1 MIKNYLLITLRS
13 MMKNKFFIFI
23 NIFGLA
29 IGIACSIVAYF
40 NWEYDHTFNKNHVN
54 AGEIYRVSPLRK
66 FDGTTE
72 LHTVVNIPLASAI
85 RQNMPDVDQVTRLNR
100 SWTNFK
106 VDDNLFPGR
115 VRYVDPEFFNM
126 FSFDFIYGRADVL
139 KDKSTV
145 LISEEMAK
153 TLFGSADVVGRQ
165 LTQVVREQL
174 KEFTVGG
181 VFRDQ
186 PDNSSFQAQSYM
198 HYDNYFDDA
207 NEVTENDW
215 HHNTV
220 LFVQI
225 KDPSRVG
232 VVRQQLQPY
241 RENNNKVREDFQVTE
256 YVLDPFVGM
265 AQRDVQNERWAD
277 TLQNS
282 NSPAAVVTPSIMA
295 VLILLIACF
304 NMTNTSIAI
313 SSRRLKEIGIRK
325 VMGSMRAQL
334 ILQFIGETLFI
345 CFLALIIGMLL
356 GEVLLSAWNS
366 LWVEMKLTSH
376 YLDAPGFLIFMIG
389 VLFFTGLLSGSYP
402 AFYISSFEPVGILKG
417 KQKFG
422 GTNYFTRI
430 LLCLQYAISLLAII
444 GSFAFY
450 ENSRYQRD
458 FDLGFDQQGVMIVYV
473 SNGQEYETFHHAI
486 VRNKDILAVAGSKHS
501 VFSSRYRDPVKHESR
516 EHDVDIIDV
525 GDGYLQAMG
534 LTLLEGRDFQ
544 KDSETDRRE
553 SVIITEEF
561 AKVFSWDKPLGK
573 TILWHDTVKLYVVG
587 VAKNVYTDGLWDK
600 AQPMMIRYTAPENYT
615 HVIVSAP
622 VEKLIAVNASM
633 EQEWKQIFPNRLYT
647 GRYLNEEMKES
658 LTVNDNIVKMFA
670 FLGLVA
676 MGLSVTG
683 LFTLV
688 SLNIIRKMKEIG
700 VRKVLGASIG
710 NIARIINTEFIIILL
725 IASVAGC
732 LMGAFLVDMLMS
744 SIWKYYLPA
753 GSYTFFISVILMFML
768 STLAIGY
775 KVFSAASMNPVS
787 TLRDE

>member
-23 NIFGLA
+23 NIFGLS

-40 NWEYDHTFNKNHVN
+40 NWEYDKEFNQHHAHV
-54 AGEIYRVSPLRK
+54 GEIYRVSPLRT

-72 LHTVVNIPLASAI
+72 MHTMSSIPLANAI
-85 RQNMPDVDQVTRLNR
+85 RQNIPDVEHVTRLNR

-106 VDDNLFPGR
+106 VGDNLFPGQ
-115 VRYVDPEFFNM
+115 VRYVDPEFFTM
-126 FSFDFIYGRADVL
+126 FTFDFMHGKADAV

-145 LISEEMAK
+145 VISDEMAK
-153 TLFGSADVVGRQ
+153 TLFGSTDVVGRQ

-181 VFRDQ
+181 VFRKQ
-186 PDNSSFQAQSYM
+186 PMNSSFQAQSYM
-198 HYDNYFDDA
+198 HYDNFFDDA
-207 NEVTENDW
+207 NEIKETDW
-215 HHNTV
+215 RYNTV

-225 KDPSRVG
+225 KDPSRVS
-232 VVRQQLQPY
+232 VVHAQLQPY
-241 RENNNKVREDFQVTE
+241 RENNNKVRDDFQITE
-256 YVLDPFVGM
+256 YVLDPFEGM
-265 AQRDVQNERWAD
+265 ARRDSNNDRWTE
-277 TLQNS
+277 TLHPGNAQ
-282 NSPAAVVTPSIMA
+282 AAVIAPSIMA
-295 VLILLIACF
+295 IMILLIACF

-334 ILQFIGETLFI
+334 IMQFIGETLFV
-345 CFLALIIGMLL
+345 CFVALIIGLFL
-356 GEVLLSAWNS
+356 GEVLLAAWNS

-376 YLDAPGFLIFMIG
+376 YLDAPGFLAFLIG
-389 VLFFTGLLSGSYP
+389 ILFFTGILSGSYP
-402 AFYISSFEPVGILKG
+402 AFYISGFEPVGILKG

-422 GTNYFTRI
+422 GTNYFTRV

-444 GSFAFY
+444 GSFAFF
-450 ENSRYQRD
+450 ENSRFQRD

-473 SNGQEYETFHHAI
+473 SDGQEYETFHNAI
-486 VRNKDILAVAGSKHS
+486 ARNKDIQFIAGSKHS
-501 VFSSRYRDPVKHESR
+501 VFSSRYIDPVKHESR
-516 EHDVDIIDV
+516 EHEVNIIDV

-561 AKVFSWDKPLGK
+561 AKTFSWDESLGK
-573 TILWHDTVKLYVVG
+573 EVLWHDTVKLYVVG
-587 VAKNVYTDGLWDK
+587 VAKNVFTAGLWDK
-600 AQPMMIRYTAPENYT
+600 AQPLMIRYTAPENYT

-622 VEKLIAVNASM
+622 VDKLIAVNASM

-670 FLGLVA
+670 FLGIVA
-676 MGLSVTG
+676 MVLSVTG

-700 VRKVLGASIG
+700 VRKVMGASVG
-710 NIARIINTEFIIILL
+710 NIARIINTEFAIILL
-725 IASVAGC
+725 IASAAGC
-732 LMGAFLVDMLMS
+732 WLGSLLVDMLMS

-753 GSYTFFISVILMFML
+753 GSYTFVISVVLMFML
-768 STLAIGY
+768 SALAIGY

>member
-1 MIKNYLLITLRS
+1 
-13 MMKNKFFIFI
+13 
-23 NIFGLA
+23 
-29 IGIACSIVAYF
+29 
-40 NWEYDHTFNKNHVN
+40 
-54 AGEIYRVSPLRK
+54 
-66 FDGTTE
+66 
-72 LHTVVNIPLASAI
+72 
-85 RQNMPDVDQVTRLNR
+85 
-100 SWTNFK
+100 
-106 VDDNLFPGR
+106 
-115 VRYVDPEFFNM
+115 
-126 FSFDFIYGRADVL
+126 
-139 KDKSTV
+139 
-145 LISEEMAK
+145 
-153 TLFGSADVVGRQ
+153 
-165 LTQVVREQL
+165 
-174 KEFTVGG
+174 
-181 VFRDQ
+181 
-186 PDNSSFQAQSYM
+186 M
-198 HYDNYFDDA
+198 HYDNFFDDA
-207 NEVTENDW
+207 SDRTENDW
-215 HHNTV
+215 RYNTV

-225 KDPSRVG
+225 KDPSRTSIVH
-232 VVRQQLQPY
+232 QQLQPY
-241 RENNNKVREDFQVTE
+241 RENNNKVREDFQITE
-256 YVLDPFVGM
+256 YVLDPFEGM
-265 AQRDVQNERWAD
+265 AQRDESNERWTEA
-277 TLQNS
+277 LHNS
-282 NSPAAVVTPSIMA
+282 NPRAAVITPTIMA

-334 ILQFIGETLFI
+334 IMQFIGETLFI
-345 CFLALIIGMLL
+345 CFLALVIGMVL

-366 LWVEMKLTSH
+366 LWTDMKLTSH
-376 YLDAPGFLIFMIG
+376 YLDAPGFLLFMIG
-389 VLFFTGLLSGSYP
+389 ILFFTGLLSGSYP
-402 AFYISSFEPVGILKG
+402 AFYISKFEPVGILKG
-417 KQKFG
+417 KQKLG
-422 GTNYFTRI
+422 GTNFFTRI

-486 VRNKDILAVAGSKHS
+486 ARNKDIQAIAGSKHS
-501 VFSSRYRDPVKHESR
+501 VFSSRYSDPVKHESR
-516 EHDVDIIDV
+516 EHEVDIIDV

-544 KDSETDRRE
+544 RDSETDRRE

-561 AKVFSWDKPLGK
+561 AKTFSWNKALGK
-573 TILWHDTVKLYVVG
+573 EILWHDTVKLYVVG
-587 VAKNVYTDGLWDK
+587 VAKNVYTAGLWDK

-710 NIARIINTEFIIILL
+710 NIARIINTEFIIILV

-753 GSYTFFISVILMFML
+753 GSYTFLISVILMFML

>member
-1 MIKNYLLITLRS
+1 
-13 MMKNKFFIFI
+13 
-23 NIFGLA
+23 
-29 IGIACSIVAYF
+29 
-40 NWEYDHTFNKNHVN
+40 
-54 AGEIYRVSPLRK
+54 
-66 FDGTTE
+66 
-72 LHTVVNIPLASAI
+72 
-85 RQNMPDVDQVTRLNR
+85 
-100 SWTNFK
+100 
-106 VDDNLFPGR
+106 
-115 VRYVDPEFFNM
+115 
-126 FSFDFIYGRADVL
+126 
-139 KDKSTV
+139 
-145 LISEEMAK
+145 
-153 TLFGSADVVGRQ
+153 
-165 LTQVVREQL
+165 
-174 KEFTVGG
+174 
-181 VFRDQ
+181 
-186 PDNSSFQAQSYM
+186 
-198 HYDNYFDDA
+198 
-207 NEVTENDW
+207 
-215 HHNTV
+215 
-220 LFVQI
+220 
-225 KDPSRVG
+225 
-232 VVRQQLQPY
+232 
-241 RENNNKVREDFQVTE
+241 
-256 YVLDPFVGM
+256 
-265 AQRDVQNERWAD
+265 
-277 TLQNS
+277 
-282 NSPAAVVTPSIMA
+282 
-295 VLILLIACF
+295 
-304 NMTNTSIAI
+304 
-313 SSRRLKEIGIRK
+313 
-325 VMGSMRAQL
+325 
-334 ILQFIGETLFI
+334 
-345 CFLALIIGMLL
+345 
-356 GEVLLSAWNS
+356 
-366 LWVEMKLTSH
+366 
-376 YLDAPGFLIFMIG
+376 
-389 VLFFTGLLSGSYP
+389 
-402 AFYISSFEPVGILKG
+402 
-417 KQKFG
+417 
-422 GTNYFTRI
+422 
-430 LLCLQYAISLLAII
+430 
-444 GSFAFY
+444 
-450 ENSRYQRD
+450 
-458 FDLGFDQQGVMIVYV
+458 MIVYV